1 MGMFG
6 FIFFSKEI
14 AQLEAF
20 KKTLTNPDEIAEV
33 ERQIAELRAKEAQ
46 AKVDEE

>member
-6 FIFFSKEI
+6 IIFFSEQI

-20 KKTLTNPDEIAEV
+20 KKTLKNADEIAEV
-33 ERQIAELRAKEAQ
+33 EKTIELLRKKKAEK
-46 AKVDEE
+46 KIEE